1 MGWAIDPP
9 PIAPIYE
16 IRGESLRPEN
26 WSLFAIVGFW
36 LFSTLFVIGHLAAAW
51 F

>member
-1 MGWAIDPP
+1 
-9 PIAPIYE
+9 
-16 IRGESLRPEN
+16 LKPEN

-36 LFSTLFVIGHLAAAW
+36 LFSTVFVIGHLAAGL